1 MNTSGTG
8 GKDRVLVIGAGPQGS
23 ATARHLAEAG
33 CAVTVVGPD
42 EPQTHVGHEGTWAGH
57 YDQGRIAATD
67 PLFVPT
73 VVGLRAMARYA
84 EIERASGISFTTVH
98 PQLVLFRDPEA
109 GGSDETSESGR
120 ELDALLSNCRDF
132 GTAGDV
138 LDGGQVGERFPG
150 LRIPAG
156 QIGVCQDDAII
167 VNPRLL
173 VRAELALA
181 AAAGAERLID
191 EVVSLWSGEGE
202 VVARTAS
209 GAEICA
215 DRAVVATGA
224 ATNALGLLPRQMQ
237 TRVFGATMVLF
248 EVDPAAVPNFPTL
261 MYIADH
267 FGGGIVIPPVRYPDG
282 RWYIKC
288 ASGEL
293 MAHPLRTRGDIAGWA
308 ASGGTAGE
316 VDYFRGLVPQF
327 LADVELD
334 AAIVKPCLVGMNVD
348 GNPYVDQVDDR
359 IVVVTEGHRGVMMAD
374 ELGRMAADLVRT
386 GRWTDALPRELF
398 RVHWR

>member
-1 MNTSGTG
+1 MSRSGTAG
-8 GKDRVLVIGAGPQGS
+8 SDRVLVIGAGPQGA

-33 CAVTVVGPD
+33 CAVTIVGPE
-42 EPQTHVGHEGTWAGH
+42 EPQTHVGHEGTWSGH

-73 VVGLRAMARYA
+73 AVGLRAMARYA
-84 EIERASGISFTTVH
+84 DIEEASGISFTTVH
-98 PQLVLFRDPEA
+98 PQLVLFADPETV
-109 GGSDETSESGR
+109 GSEEVSESGR
-120 ELDALLSNCRDF
+120 ELDALLGNCRDF
-132 GTAGDV
+132 GTSGDV
-138 LDGGQVGERFPG
+138 LDGGQVSERFPG

-173 VRAELALA
+173 VRAELVLA
-181 AAAGAERLID
+181 ETAGAKRVVD
-191 EVVSLWSGEGE
+191 EVVSLASERDE

-209 GAEICA
+209 GAEFRA

-224 ATNALGLLPRQMQ
+224 ATNAIGLLPRQMQ

-248 EVDPAAVPNFPTL
+248 EVEPAAVPNFPTL
-261 MYIADH
+261 MYISDH
-267 FGGGIVIPPVRYPDG
+267 FGGGIVIPPVQYPDG

-293 MAHPLRTRGDIAGWA
+293 MAHPLQTRDDIAAWA
-308 ASGGTAGE
+308 SSGGTVSE

-327 LADVELD
+327 LPDVELG

-348 GNPYVDQVDDR
+348 GNPYVDRVDDR
-359 IVVVTEGHRGVMMAD
+359 TVVVTEGHRGVMMAD
-374 ELGRMAADLVRT
+374 ELGRLAADLVRT
-386 GRWTDALPRELF
+386 GRWSDALPRELF
-398 RVHWR
+398 RVHWH